1 MNRRNVAARLTM
13 FIFGLLAFILGVLG
27 LRDPKTLLKQMGFTA
42 VDPEE
47 RDEHDYT
54 HIFVMTSSMASTNM
68 GIYYMLA
75 ALFNVR
81 RFFYWTVP
89 FRLVTFTVFTTAVL
103 KKYAPLKFLTVPVW
117 ELTGALLT
125 GWALWAE
132 RNKQTEETQVQ
143 LHRHN

>member
-1 MNRRNVAARLTM
+1 MKLRKNTSRWTM
-13 FIFGLLAFILGVLG
+13 FIFGFLAFVLG
-27 LRDPKTLLKQMGFTA
+27 LVGLKNPQTLLKQMGFTA
-42 VDPEE
+42 VPPQE
-47 RDEHDYT
+47 RADHDYT

-89 FRLVTFTVFTTAVL
+89 FRIVTFSVFTTAVF
-103 KKYAPLKFLTVPVW
+103 KKYAPVKFLMVAVW
-117 ELTGALLT
+117 ELAGALLT

-132 RNKQTEETQVQ
+132 KESA
-143 LHRHN
+143 